1 MNFHADHKLFLEIGP
16 NIQNTVQEEEERNWN
31 FFFTLPPLKKKKNCS
46 LSLFSGLTSLS
57 CVLLLVLS

>member
-31 FFFTLPPLKKKKNCS
+31 FFFTLPPLKKKKIVVCPCS
-46 LSLFSGLTSLS
+46 
-57 CVLLLVLS
+57 VD